1 MEDRILSLKEM
12 KQALADGAL
21 GVEGMQ
27 TVGRKRI
34 GLSELMSL
42 FRDVGARVDGEESG
56 GGSGSNAAL
65 LNRVVRRAGQ
75 S

>member
-1 MEDRILSLKEM
+1 MEDRILALKEM

-34 GLSELMSL
+34 GLAELMSL
-42 FRDVGARVDGEESG
+42 FRDVGARVDDEKSG

-65 LNRVVRRAGQ
+65 LNRVVRRA
-75 S
+75 SRE